1 MRAGGSPLC
10 ARQEAAGHDS
20 RLRKPLEPPRL
31 CTSVLKQVG
40 LDVLVIAL
48 STKRLKL
55 CRNNDLQSKA
65 KKRPLTWQQSCGRSA
80 RQMRPKCGC
89 GAEVNWGLVSPRADW
104 LVGML
109 GAL

>member
-1 MRAGGSPLC
+1 MTAGFGS
-10 ARQEAAGHDS
+10 RWS
-20 RLRKPLEPPRL
+20 RHRLPPRL

-40 LDVLVIAL
+40 LDVFVVAL

-65 KKRPLTWQQSCGRSA
+65 KKRSLYLTALLWAMISTSSDQHRHK
-80 RQMRPKCGC
+80 RGC
-89 GAEVNWGLVSPRADW
+89 GAEAGWGLASPRAGW